1 MDINEAIKKYFY
13 YLQFEKGLS
22 EITLIDYKDDF
33 KSFFKYF
40 PYIDKTSFLSEDI
53 LIEYTFKMSLDNL
66 KTSSIDRRISTLR
79 NFFLFLEKEEIEKNL
94 IKDDIE
100 RINKEKRLPVYL
112 TQEEVKILLNTPDIS
127 SPDISSIKGI
137 IEKVVLNLLYF
148 CGLRVSELVNLK
160 LKDINVEEKII
171 KVIGKGSVERI
182 IPIREEALEFINLY
196 IKEYRNKHNFL
207 NSKYLLINTH
217 GNPLSRQ
224 SIYAIVKSVSIKA
237 KINKNIHPHTLRH
250 SFATHLLENG
260 AEIRAVQEML
270 GHSKISTTQIYTHLS
285 EKKLKQAYDLFWK
298 DE

>member
-40 PYIDKTSFLSEDI
+40 PYINKTSFLSEDI

-127 SPDISSIKGI
+127 SIKGI

-148 CGLRVSELVNLK
+148 CGLRVSELATLK

-196 IKEYRNKHNFL
+196 IREYRNKHNFL

-224 SIYAIVKSVSIKA
+224 SIYAIVKNVSIKG